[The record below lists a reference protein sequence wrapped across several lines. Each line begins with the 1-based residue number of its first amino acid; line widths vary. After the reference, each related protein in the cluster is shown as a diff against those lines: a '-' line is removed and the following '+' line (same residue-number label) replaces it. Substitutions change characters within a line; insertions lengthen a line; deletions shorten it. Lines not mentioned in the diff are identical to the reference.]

1 MNKWV
6 LIVIAAAIL
15 GGLYYTN
22 PKPEEHLSALSAS
35 QTATTLSDPAQLEYR
50 NFLVA
55 SAMRDRQRGSMASWG
70 YLKGVHV
77 VKSYYEASPAP
88 AEGPSE

>member
-1 MNKWV
+1 MNKWI
-6 LIVIAAAIL
+6 LIVIVAAIL
-15 GGLYYTN
+15 GGLYSTN
-22 PKPEEHLSALSAS
+22 PGVDEHLSVLSAS
-35 QTATTLSDPAQLEYR
+35 QTTMADPAQLEYR

-70 YLKGVHV
+70 YLKRVHV

-88 AEGPSE
+88 AEVSSE